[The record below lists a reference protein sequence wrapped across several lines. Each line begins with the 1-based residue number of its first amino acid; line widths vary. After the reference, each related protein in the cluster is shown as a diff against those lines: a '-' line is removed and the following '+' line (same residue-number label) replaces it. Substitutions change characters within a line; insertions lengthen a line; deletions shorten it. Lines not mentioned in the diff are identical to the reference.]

1 MGVSEFSDV
10 FLSNGS
16 NMKNLAIA
24 FLLVGSLLMS
34 SCLEEDPGPRQSDS
48 RTYAMMDFD
57 RIEAGDA
64 LTLTIKQGNIFSVSA
79 SGDRRNLDDLMIYKN
94 GSTLVLR
101 YNHYEK
107 RQYTTN
113 IDITLPVL
121 LGSDF
126 SGAVNADI
134 SGFTNISQFDLSLS
148 GASLAQLDMET
159 TELNFLLSG
168 ASQLRLTGKGE
179 ILNGTISGA
188 SLLSAFGYPATQA
201 KLIVSGASN
210 GKVNVS
216 QQLEVNA
223 SGASLILYRGNPQV
237 EVEASGE
244 SVVRQE

>member
-1 MGVSEFSDV
+1 MGVPEYSGV

-16 NMKNLAIA
+16 IMKNSAIVI
-24 FLLVGSLLMS
+24 LLLGTMLMS

-48 RTYAMMDFD
+48 RTYAVMDFD

-64 LTLTIKQGNIFSVSA
+64 LTLTIQQGSTFSVSA
-79 SGDRRNLDDLMIYKN
+79 NGDRRNLDDLMVYKN
-94 GSTLVLR
+94 GNTLVLR

-107 RQYTTN
+107 RQYSTN

-121 LGSDF
+121 YGGDF
-126 SGAVNADI
+126 SSAVNADI

-148 GASLAQLDMET
+148 GASLAQVDVET
-159 TELNFLLSG
+159 DELNFLLSG

-179 ILNGTISGA
+179 KIHGTISGA
-188 SLLSAFGYPATQA
+188 SLLSAFGYPSTQA